1 MNKPL
6 NILHLED
13 DDNDAELIL
22 TKIKLNFDI
31 GNYYRTFYE
40 KEFIELLGSKEID
53 IILADYNMPQFNGVE
68 ALQIAKKSHPEIPFI
83 IISGTSGEYTAVET
97 MKMGAADY
105 IMKNN
110 LSLLMPAIKRALK
123 EYEVI
128 KEKNDDIREITNIFE
143 YLDEIIFSVDVENKE
158 ILQISPACE
167 RITGY
172 SQDEFYNNFNLLNE
186 IVADKGKSII
196 SEYDRLLNR
205 GKPVSFKN
213 KIIRKDGAVRLVD
226 SKIKPVFDNSHKL
239 IRYYGFISDI
249 SENQNS

>member
-1 MNKPL
+1 MNKPI

-13 DDNDAELIL
+13 DDNDAELIF

-31 GNYYRTFYE
+31 GNFYRTYYE
-40 KEFIELLGSKEID
+40 NEFRDLLSSKEID
-53 IILADYNMPQFNGVE
+53 IILADYNMPRFNGIE
-68 ALQIAKKSHPEIPFI
+68 ALKIAKQSHPEIPFI
-83 IISGTSGEYTAVET
+83 IISGTAGEYTAVET

-123 EYEVI
+123 EYEAI
-128 KEKNDDIREITNIFE
+128 KEKNEDIREMTNIFE
-143 YLDEIIFSVDVENKE
+143 YLDEIIFSFDVENKE

-167 RITGY
+167 KITGY
-172 SQDEFYNNFNLLNE
+172 SQDEFYSDSSLLNE
-186 IVADKGKSII
+186 IIAVKGKSII
-196 SEYDRLLNR
+196 SEYDRIFNQ

-213 KIIRKDGAVRLVD
+213 KIVCKDGSIRIVD
-226 SKIKPVFDNSHKL
+226 SKIKPVFDISHKL

-249 SENQNS
+249 SEKS

>member
-1 MNKPL
+1 MDKPI

-13 DDNDAELIL
+13 DDNDAELIF

-31 GNYYRTFYE
+31 GNFYRTFYE
-40 KEFIELLGSKEID
+40 NEFRDLLSSKKID

-68 ALQIAKKSHPEIPFI
+68 ALKIAKQSHPEIPFI
-83 IISGTSGEYTAVET
+83 IISGTAGEYTAVET

-123 EYEVI
+123 EYEAI
-128 KEKNDDIREITNIFE
+128 KEKNEDIREMTNIFE
-143 YLDEIIFSVDVENKE
+143 YLDEIIFSVDVINKE

-172 SQDEFYNNFNLLNE
+172 SQDEFYNDFNLLNE
-186 IVADKGKSII
+186 IIAEKGKSII
-196 SEYDRLLNR
+196 SENDKMF
-205 GKPVSFKN
+205 GKDKPVSYKN
-213 KIIRKDGAVRLVD
+213 KIARKDGTIRLVD
-226 SKIKPVFDNSHKL
+226 SKIKPVFDTSGKL
-239 IRYYGFISDI
+239 VRYYGFISDI
-249 SENQNS
+249 SENR

>member
-1 MNKPL
+1 MEKPI

-22 TKIKLNFDI
+22 TKIKLNFDV
-31 GNYYRTFYE
+31 GNYYRTFDE
-40 KEFIELLGSKEID
+40 KEFRELLATKKLD

-83 IISGTSGEYTAVET
+83 IISGTAGEYTAVET

-123 EYEVI
+123 EYEAI
-128 KEKNDDIREITNIFE
+128 KEKNADIREITNIFE

-158 ILQISPACE
+158 VLQISPACE
-167 RITGY
+167 KITGY
-172 SQDEFYNNFNLLNE
+172 SQYEFYNNFDLLNE
-186 IVADKGKSII
+186 IVVEKGKSII
-196 SEYDRLLNR
+196 SEHNMAFNQ
-205 GKPVSFKN
+205 GKPLSFKN
-213 KIIRKDGAVRLVD
+213 KIICKDGSIRFVN
-226 SKIKPVFDNSHKL
+226 SKIKPIFDNSHKL

-249 SENQNS
+249 SEKG